1 MSLRLGLD
9 LGGTNIKVALV
20 DSDRLDEGTG
30 WLVATDTVP
39 TKAELG
45 PDAVTDRLVEISS
58 TFPEADSIGVGVPG
72 VFDHESGTIELFPN
86 LPGPWKGHPLLRLMN
101 AGIGRSVKLINDAR
115 AFTLAE
121 GTVGA
126 GKGAHTLVCVT
137 LGTGIGGG
145 IMIEG
150 RVHLGGLGTAGEVA
164 HQIVLPDGP
173 LCGCGNRGCAEPI
186 AQAEAVARRAGKQSI
201 EDVYAA
207 VQAGEPRAIEAVEYA
222 ARYLGISLANAV
234 ALLAPDRIVIGGG
247 IVQAG
252 EIVIEPIR
260 RAMRERL
267 TLVPPDAVEVVA
279 AALGPNAGAIGAAL
293 A

>member
-20 DSDRLDEGTG
+20 DTDRLDEGTD
-30 WLVATDTVP
+30 WLVATDSVP
-39 TKAELG
+39 TRADLG
-45 PDAVTDRLVEISS
+45 PDAVTNRLVEIASS
-58 TFPEADSIGVGVPG
+58 YSQAATIGVGVPG
-72 VFDHESGTIELFPN
+72 VFDQQSGRIELFPN
-86 LPGPWKGHPLLRLMN
+86 LLGPWKGHPLLAKIN
-101 AGIGRSVKLINDAR
+101 AGLGRSVNLINDAR

-126 GKGAHTLVCVT
+126 GKGAHTLICVT

-145 IMIEG
+145 VMIEG

-164 HQIVLPDGP
+164 HQIVVPDGP
-173 LCGCGNRGCAEPI
+173 RCGCGNRGCAEPI
-186 AQAEAVARRAGKQSI
+186 AQAEAVAKRAGKRSI

-207 VQAGEPRAIEAVEYA
+207 VRAGESRSIEAVEYA

-252 EIVIEPIR
+252 DIVIEPIR
-260 RAMRERL
+260 RALRERL
-267 TLVPPDAVEVVA
+267 TLVPPDSVEVVA
-279 AALGPNAGAIGAAL
+279 ASLGPSAGAIGAAL